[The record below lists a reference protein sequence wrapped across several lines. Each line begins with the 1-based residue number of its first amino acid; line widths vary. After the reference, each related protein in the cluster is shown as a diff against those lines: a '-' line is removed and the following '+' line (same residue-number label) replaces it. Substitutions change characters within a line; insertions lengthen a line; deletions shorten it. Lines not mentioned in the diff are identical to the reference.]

1 MWIIIYCKQGRYFP
15 CHPRWYLNDFP
26 PSTHISTWY
35 VLKFNECFCEFW
47 YFWELLPKEP
57 CCPVYKLAPP
67 SLTSQNLHFYAP
79 SMQPFE
85 VLQAFLC
92 CIPLSW
98 VWFPGNSLRCRFL
111 CQYLLR
117 NCLQEKPEMEQGRH
131 NRTGQ
136 DVGSPDPMGS
146 FWSMNYTIKLSYP
159 EVRGLAISVY
169 YWYCATFGKGSNL
182 GISRQVLSHRLRTI
196 LRRMQ
201 LGALNNPS
209 SEQLGDLLQS
219 SQVFAY
225 TIHSMKKQQPLLLCY
240 CLKTCPNIVVFKPY
254 LGNLPIH
261 SYPHHPSPS
270 WISTLF
276 PSLTL
281 YALIILFGI
290 ILGRVFALP
299 RLSKESLFKEKLW
312 MSLP

>member
-1 MWIIIYCKQGRYFP
+1 MLYTTVLGLVPWKQ
-15 CHPRWYLNDFP
+15 
-26 PSTHISTWY
+26 
-35 VLKFNECFCEFW
+35 
-47 YFWELLPKEP
+47 
-57 CCPVYKLAPP
+57 
-67 SLTSQNLHFYAP
+67 
-79 SMQPFE
+79 
-85 VLQAFLC
+85 
-92 CIPLSW
+92 
-98 VWFPGNSLRCRFL
+98 
-111 CQYLLR
+111 
-117 NCLQEKPEMEQGRH
+117 PEMQILVPVFTEELPSGETWNGTREAQ
-131 NRTGQ
+131 Q
-136 DVGSPDPMGS
+136 DRPRCGFTWSYGS

-169 YWYCATFGKGSNL
+169 YWYWATFGKGSNL

-270 WISTLF
+270 WVSTLF